1 MTLYYFQLQFPLKLF
16 NVDETNEIKGNF
28 DIVNFIS
35 TCTYFVYYKR
45 PSAPKQ
51 AITSINLL

>member
-1 MTLYYFQLQFPLKLF
+1 MALYYFQLQFPLKLF

-35 TCTYFVYYKR
+35 TCTFFVYYKR
-45 PSAPKQ
+45 PSIPTQ
-51 AITSINLL
+51 ATYSINLL